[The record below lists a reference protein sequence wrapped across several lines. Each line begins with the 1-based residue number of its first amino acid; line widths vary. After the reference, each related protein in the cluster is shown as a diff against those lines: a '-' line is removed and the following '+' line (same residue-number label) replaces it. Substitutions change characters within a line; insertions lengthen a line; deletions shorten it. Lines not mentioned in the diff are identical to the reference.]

1 MTDRP
6 VQAPADSWTVAVYR
20 DAVGVTPIGAGVV
33 IERQRVL
40 TCAHLLQGEQ
50 GWREQVWVTFPKAGI
65 GFGERRR
72 VTRFAIANGF
82 PGHGIDLAVL
92 ELDAP
97 VPAAVTP
104 APLRCVTPSIASTLD
119 WWAFGFPG
127 GDEAGDVAAGQI
139 GPELANG
146 LVKLDTT
153 SRTRLEPGFSGSA
166 VWSPSYQAVVGLVVR
181 AATGAPHH
189 GNGHALTLHAVSQ
202 AMPELQLGA
211 LARWGPDVAGTVAL
225 AAWGWSLLDDPEAG
239 RHWQPHG
246 RAHHGAEAG
255 HRFHGRVIAL
265 TEIVEWL
272 DRPVPDGRVLVLT
285 GSPGVG
291 KSAVLGR
298 VVTTADPELRRE
310 LPPDDRGICAR
321 AGAVSCAVHL
331 KGKTA
336 REAAVEIARG
346 TSVRLPDVPED
357 LVPALRERLEAR
369 RRAGAGGRF
378 NLVVDA
384 LDEAVS
390 PAETR
395 RLVTAVLLPLAA
407 AGAELDSQ
415 VLVGTRTRDAEG
427 DLLACFE
434 KRAQVIDL
442 NHPDYFSEPD
452 LTAYTATALRLAVA
466 GRPGSPYTDPSV
478 STPMAHQIATRAGGN
493 FLAAELVARKHGE
506 RDQAPPALNQLASTV
521 DTALDAYLDGLSP
534 IGTTSARLVLTV
546 LAYAEQ
552 PGLPLPLWQAGVVVL
567 GGAVTEAEL
576 ATFARHSAATFL
588 VETNTGP
595 VVRTYRLSHQAVGE
609 ALRGRRATHGRAER
623 DEQRLFSAWLYVG
636 RYGAGWSSCYDYLRK
651 HLPAHARR
659 AGRVDTLLADDRY
672 LLHCD
677 LRRLA
682 VAAEAACTPVG
693 QARAR
698 LLRLTPLAVD
708 AAPSERAAMFSVTQ
722 EIDRLA
728 SEFHRATGAAY
739 QVRWAQ
745 TPARAELATLTGH
758 ADRVHSV
765 APVAVRGRHLL
776 ASAGEDGTVRLWDP
790 ATGQPDRILAGHTAA
805 VRVVCAVTSA
815 PAGSAPVSTPH
826 WLASAG
832 DDHTVRLWD
841 PITGRCEH
849 TLTGHTDWVR
859 DLCVVGAGGRHLVAS
874 ASDDRTVRLWDP
886 ITGHCK
892 QTLTG
897 HSGWVTAV
905 TPIASG
911 GRQLLATAGYDP
923 LIRLWDPETGALV
936 RTMDAPAARL
946 TVLCPVRAGDRD
958 LLAAGGYG
966 AGVQLRDPTTGELV
980 RELPSGPG
988 SVTGLA
994 PVAVAGNVLIA
1005 VATEV
1010 DIRLWEPA
1018 TGRQARDFRDQHG
1031 AGRGGVS
1038 GICAFTSGGHG
1049 LLATA
1054 GDNGMIRL
1062 WDPATGQPERV
1073 LNQVGPVA
1081 GLASLTTAGQST
1093 LAGTGQDGSV
1103 RLWNSATGR
1112 LDRRLTGHTAP
1123 VTSVC
1128 RVTVGG
1134 AEFLASG
1141 SEDRTVRLWE
1151 PRTGRAVRVLNDD
1164 NPAVTA
1170 VCAVPGA
1177 DAGAE
1182 RLAVASDTLRLWHP
1196 GTGRVERV
1204 LGHLRWVTA
1213 VCVVPAPGGDLL
1225 ASSDED
1231 GTVRLWDPQTGA
1243 LMRELR
1249 CHHGAATALCAVPAG
1264 DRHLLASASAD
1275 RTILLWDPQTG
1286 ARTGMLTGHTGPVTG
1301 LCVVPAGDRDLLA
1314 STSTDRTVR
1323 LWDLVT
1329 YRAELS
1335 IPVHH
1340 AALTC
1345 WADQDTLVVGLD
1357 TGLLAVGLTGTLS
1370 AGAGARRAIP
1380 GPPGKVY
1387 PGTAGYARA
1396 AAQPSTRAPAPQL
1409 M

>member
-1 MTDRP
+1 VTDR
-6 VQAPADSWTVAVYR
+6 VQAPTDRWTVAIYR
-20 DAVGVTPIGAGVV
+20 DEAEPTPIGAGVV
-33 IERQRVL
+33 VERRRVL
-40 TCAHLLQGEQ
+40 TCAHLLQGER

-65 GFGERRR
+65 GSAERRR
-72 VTRFAIANGF
+72 VTRVEIANGY
-82 PGHGIDLAVL
+82 PHGIDLAVL

-104 APLRCVTPSIASTLD
+104 APLRCVPPSATSTLD

-127 GDEAGDVAAGQI
+127 GEPAGDVATGQI

-153 SRTRLEPGFSGSA
+153 SQTRLEHGFSGSA
-166 VWSPSYQAVVGLVVR
+166 VWSPSYEAVVGLVVK
-181 AATGAPHH
+181 AFAGTPHH
-189 GNGHALTLHAVSQ
+189 GNGHALTLHAVDQ
-202 AMPELQLGA
+202 AMPELRLGV
-211 LARWGPDVAGTVAL
+211 LARWGPDAAAL
-225 AAWGWSLLDDPEAG
+225 AAWGWTLREDPEGG
-239 RHWQPHG
+239 RHWQPH
-246 RAHHGAEAG
+246 RQAVRHGSEAG
-255 HRFHGRVIAL
+255 HRFHGRTAAL
-265 TEIVEWL
+265 TEIVGWL
-272 DRPVPDGRVLVLT
+272 VRPVPDGRILVLT

-298 VVTTADPELRRE
+298 IVTAADPELRRE
-310 LPPDDRGICAR
+310 LPPDDGGVLASVD
-321 AGAVSCAVHL
+321 AVSCAVHL

-336 REAAVEIARG
+336 REAAIEIARG
-346 TSVRLPDVPED
+346 ASVRLPDAPED

-369 RRAGAGGRF
+369 RQAGVDGRF

-390 PAETR
+390 PAEAR

-407 AGAELDSQ
+407 TGAELDCQ
-415 VLVGTRTRDAEG
+415 VLVGTRTRDAGG
-427 DLLACFE
+427 DLLAGFE

-442 NHPDYFSEPD
+442 DHPHYFSEPD
-452 LTAYTATALRLAVA
+452 LIAYTETALRLAAA
-466 GRPGSPYTDPSV
+466 GRPGSPYADPTV
-478 STPMAHQIATRAGGN
+478 STPVAHQIAALAGGN
-493 FLAAELVARKHGE
+493 FLAADLLARKHGE
-506 RDQAPPALNQLASTV
+506 RDQAPPALNQLPSANTV
-521 DTALDAYLDGLSP
+521 DSALDAYLDGLPP
-534 IGTTSARLVLTV
+534 IGTTSARLALTV
-546 LAYAEQ
+546 LAHAEP
-552 PGLPLPLWQAGVVVL
+552 PGLPLPLWRAGVVVL

-576 ATFARHSAATFL
+576 ATFARRSAATFL

-609 ALRGRRATHGRAER
+609 VLRARRASHGRAER
-623 DEQRLFSAWLYVG
+623 DEQRLFSAWLHVG
-636 RYGAGWSSCYDYLRK
+636 RHGPGWSSCYDYLRQ

-659 AGRVDTLLADDRY
+659 AGRIDTLLADDWY

-682 VAAEAACTPVG
+682 LAAEGARTPVG

-698 LLRLTPLAVD
+698 LLRLTPLAFE
-708 AAPSERAAMFSVTQ
+708 AGPAERAAMFSVTQ

-728 SEFHRATGAAY
+728 SEFHRATGTAY

-745 TPARAELATLTGH
+745 TPARPEFAILTGH

-765 APVAVRGRHLL
+765 AAVAVRGRHLL
-776 ASAGEDGTVRLWDP
+776 ASAGADGTVRLWDP
-790 ATGQPDRILAGHTAA
+790 ATGQPDRVLAGHTAA
-805 VRVVCAVTSA
+805 VRVVCAATSA
-815 PAGSAPVSTPH
+815 PAGPPPVSTPH
-826 WLASAG
+826 RLASAG

-859 DLCVVGAGGRHLVAS
+859 DLCAVAAGGRHLLAS

-886 ITGHCK
+886 TTGHCK

-905 TPIASG
+905 TPVASG

-923 LIRLWDPETGALV
+923 LIRLWDPVTGALV
-936 RTMDAPAARL
+936 RTMDGPADRS
-946 TVLCPVRAGDRD
+946 TVLCPVRAGGRD

-966 AGVQLRDPTTGELV
+966 AAVQLRDPTTGELV

-988 SVTGLA
+988 PVTGLA
-994 PVAVAGNVLIA
+994 TVAEAGTVLVA
-1005 VATEV
+1005 VATEAEV
-1010 DIRLWEPA
+1010 RLWDPA
-1018 TGRQARDFRDQHG
+1018 TGRQERDLGDHL
-1031 AGRGGVS
+1031 GGVG
-1038 GICAFTSGGHG
+1038 GICAFTSGGRG
-1049 LLATA
+1049 LLATT
-1054 GDNGMIRL
+1054 GDNGAIRL
-1062 WDPATGQPERV
+1062 WDPTTGQPERV

-1081 GLASLTTAGQST
+1081 GLASLTAAGQST
-1093 LAGTGQDGSV
+1093 LAGTGRDGSV
-1103 RLWNSATGR
+1103 RLWDPATGR

-1151 PRTGRAVRVLNDD
+1151 PGTGRAVRVLSDD
-1164 NPAVTA
+1164 NPAVSA

-1177 DAGAE
+1177 DAD

-1213 VCVVPAPGGDLL
+1213 VCVVPAPGGNVLV
-1225 ASSDED
+1225 SSDED

-1243 LMRELR
+1243 LIRELR

-1286 ARTGMLTGHTGPVTG
+1286 ARTGMLTGHLGPVTG
-1301 LCVVPAGDRDLLA
+1301 LCVVPAGDRHLLA

-1329 YRAELS
+1329 CRAELS

-1340 AALTC
+1340 AALAC
-1345 WADQDTLVVGLD
+1345 WADRDTLVVGLD
-1357 TGLLAVGLTGTLS
+1357 TGLLAVELTGTRS
-1370 AGAGARRAIP
+1370 AGARRGPP
-1380 GPPGKVY
+1380 GPPGRMY
-1387 PGTAGYARA
+1387 PGTADHARA
-1396 AAQPSTRAPAPQL
+1396 AAQPWTRTPASQ
-1409 M
+1409 MM